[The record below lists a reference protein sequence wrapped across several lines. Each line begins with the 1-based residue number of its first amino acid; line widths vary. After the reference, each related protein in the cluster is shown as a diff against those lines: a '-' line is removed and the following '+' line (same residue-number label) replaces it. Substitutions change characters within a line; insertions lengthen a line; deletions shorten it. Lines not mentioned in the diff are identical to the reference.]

1 MTSYGKSMF
10 PHDYLAAQKETRM
23 SDTVDR
29 MARDEGWGKVTD
41 FVLQISPSDVETQA
55 RKVARYCADMIRER
69 DEAKRERDEALEYT
83 QAIRD
88 HCMKERDEARA
99 KAIDEAAA
107 TFRNNAPGA
116 MLAGD
121 VDRIEAAVL
130 ALKDKP

>member
-1 MTSYGKSMF
+1 MTDYKELLDELRSKWLF
-10 PHDYLAAQKETRM
+10 PRNIEAADLIER
-23 SDTVDR
+23 
-29 MARDEGWGKVTD
+29 
-41 FVLQISPSDVETQA
+41 L
-55 RKVARYCADMIRER
+55 IRER

-107 TFRNNAPGA
+107 AFRRGAPGM

-121 VDRIEAAVL
+121 VDRVEAYIL
-130 ALKDKP
+130 ALREKPDTIIIDEASEMTPEKWDYVQSRLKDKP